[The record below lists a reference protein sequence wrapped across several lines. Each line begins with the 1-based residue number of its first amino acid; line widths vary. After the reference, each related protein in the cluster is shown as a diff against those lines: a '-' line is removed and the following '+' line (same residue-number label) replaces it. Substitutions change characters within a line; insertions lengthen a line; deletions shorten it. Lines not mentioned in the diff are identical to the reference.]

1 MSLGLGIMLMLTA
14 WLGWTAATNIPFMPD
29 GLHPVEAKAWPMVT
43 FLGAVGFGA
52 GTLADLRHDTV
63 WRALAALCLALV
75 TGLLTLRLI
84 FLPLS
89 ATLSPLSLIGLREAL
104 TGFFLIYAAYAALT
118 WQRAGARS
126 P

>member
-1 MSLGLGIMLMLTA
+1 M
-14 WLGWTAATNIPFMPD
+14 AASVVVDI
-29 GLHPVEAKAWPMVT
+29 G
-43 FLGAVGFGA
+43 
-52 GTLADLRHDTV
+52 GTTPPLPV